1 VFFYTDGLLDAYA
14 PGRVVQP
21 SDLEA
26 VLRACAGR
34 PPSEILGAMEESFLD
49 SEEVDPRDDV
59 AIVVLQVSR

>member
-1 VFFYTDGLLDAYA
+1 
-14 PGRVVQP
+14 
-21 SDLEA
+21 
-26 VLRACAGR
+26 LRACAGR